1 MTSASVNPNRDL
13 SCAIRFDSQD
23 KRQSG
28 CLLLFRTW
36 WQWVL
41 RRKNLLKNNVLS
53 VLAVPEMPEK
63 WAEGCQLSVRSL
75 SSRLE
80 AVKNGGVVMR
90 KVFRGLLCLFALCTT
105 NLFGQESV
113 HAPKIVHTPEK
124 SQVHVPATID
134 SGLVKIFSNLGSPR
148 RAYNDTFGFLVA
160 GPASGTGQ
168 EFAALAFTP
177 KSDST
182 ITTIEAALAYIFQGN
197 GSPRQIDLSVYTDE
211 GGTPGTLIA
220 GPHTVK
226 NLPDPGTCCKVAT
239 WHVKPGL
246 SIFAGVQ
253 YWVVADAPA
262 SGKGNDSAALWEI
275 TYPTYPQAFDDGT
288 AWFSVNGNSRLAGAV
303 LGTVP

>member
-1 MTSASVNPNRDL
+1 
-13 SCAIRFDSQD
+13 
-23 KRQSG
+23 
-28 CLLLFRTW
+28 
-36 WQWVL
+36 
-41 RRKNLLKNNVLS
+41 
-53 VLAVPEMPEK
+53 
-63 WAEGCQLSVRSL
+63 
-75 SSRLE
+75 
-80 AVKNGGVVMR
+80 MR
-90 KVFRGLLCLFALCTT
+90 KVFRGLLCLFALCAT
-105 NLFGQESV
+105 NLIGQESV

-182 ITTIEAALAYIFQGN
+182 ITTIEAPLAYIFQGN

-226 NLPDPGTCCKVAT
+226 N
-239 WHVKPGL
+239 
-246 SIFAGVQ
+246 FARSWYLLQGCNLALETRTVRF
-253 YWVVADAPA
+253 WWDAILG
-262 SGKGNDSAALWEI
+262 S
-275 TYPTYPQAFDDGT
+275 
-288 AWFSVNGNSRLAGAV
+288 SRRAGCRERK
-303 LGTVP
+303 